1 MSQAPKNFFITVLKL
16 WMKLNLYEL
25 ILSFSLNILSSNPRK
40 WSNTLKQFVKQFK
53 RMSDHFVGSALK
65 MLTIKNEKN
74 LGYFLTSC

>member
-25 ILSFSLNILSSNPRK
+25 VLSFSLNILSANPRQ
-40 WSNTLKQFVKQFK
+40 WPNTSKQVVKEFK
-53 RMSDHFVGSALK
+53 RMFDHFVGSALNV
-65 MLTIKNEKN
+65 LTIKNEKS

>member
-40 WSNTLKQFVKQFK
+40 RSNTLKQFVKQFK
-53 RMSDHFVGSALK
+53 RMSAHFVGSALK

>member
-40 WSNTLKQFVKQFK
+40 RSNTLKQFVKQFK